1 MSSTF
6 LAAESANPFAF
17 DPTAYLTAVVVFLIA
32 FGVLALKVWPKILGA
47 LDARDSKIL
56 SEIEAAEKARRDAD
70 DAKARFEREL
80 AKARED
86 AQKMIADA
94 KADAQRLADEIRSRN
109 EKDLADRM
117 ARANA
122 EIDNAMRQAVATLHA
137 QAADLATVAAGKII
151 GRQITAE
158 DQKKLIEESLGELA
172 GRRN

>member
-1 MSSTF
+1 MTVTL
-6 LAAESANPFAF
+6 LAAEAANPFEF
-17 DPTAYLTAVVVFLIA
+17 DPTAYLTAVVVFLLA
-32 FGVLALKVWPKILGA
+32 FGILAKMVWPKILGA

-70 DAKARFEREL
+70 EAKARFEREL

-86 AQKMIADA
+86 SQKMIADA
-94 KADAQRLADEIRSRN
+94 KADAQRLADEIRARN

-151 GRQITAE
+151 GRQITAD

>member
-1 MSSTF
+1 MLEF
-6 LAAESANPFAF
+6 IAAAETDPLKF
-17 DPTAYLTAVVVFLIA
+17 DPTAYITAVVVFLIA
-32 FGVLALKVWPKILGA
+32 FGVLAKMVWPKILGA

-70 DAKARFEREL
+70 EAKARFEREL

-109 EKDLADRM
+109 DRELADKL

-137 QAADLATVAAGKII
+137 QAAELATVAAGKII

-158 DQKKLIEESLGELA
+158 DQKKLIEESLNELA